1 MMSILFVDDEVNIL
15 EGIRNSLRKR
25 LNIWHVEFAESGE
38 EALNIL
44 AAKKIDIIV
53 SDMRMPGMDGATLLS
68 KVQEIYPEMTRI
80 ILTGQADRESML
92 RAIPVTHQFLCKPI
106 SPQDLL
112 AILDR
117 ICALYSRIQSDKV
130 RHLVGSIRSIPS
142 QPKTAMRLS
151 GFLAAGN
158 PSLKD
163 LGMLIEQDPGLFA
176 RIIQVANSAFCGGSR
191 EVTSISVAIS
201 ILGTE
206 FVQGLAIVNEV
217 FATTPANRH
226 LMPLIEAT
234 FDKAFRGGSLA
245 VKFLKNHPESGFAM
259 TSLLLRDIGLI
270 ITATAN
276 RSVCDLTMVG
286 QGIEGESLVDLEF
299 KVFGL
304 THAEVGGHLLAL
316 WGMPTK
322 IVEAVTFHH
331 TIDES
336 TIDPLIMA
344 AIHVSDIATS
354 HDSMTRESLVAK
366 LNWEFIERH
375 QLTEKV
381 NEWLDIA
388 LGQQMEAA

>member
-1 MMSILFVDDEVNIL
+1 MISILFVDDEVNIL

-25 LNIWHVEFAESGE
+25 LNLWDVEFAESGQD
-38 EALNIL
+38 ALIKL
-44 AAKKIDIIV
+44 AAKKFDIIV

-68 KVQEIYPEMTRI
+68 KVQDIYPEMTRI

-112 AILDR
+112 AFLDR
-117 ICALYSRIQSDKV
+117 VCAFYSRIQSDNV
-130 RHLVGSIRSIPS
+130 RHLVGSIKSIPTR
-142 QPKTAMRLS
+142 PKTAMKIS
-151 GFLAAGN
+151 GFLATGE

-163 LGMLIEQDPGLFA
+163 LGMLIEEDPGLCA
-176 RIIQVANSAFCGGSR
+176 RIIQVANSAFCGRSR

-201 ILGTE
+201 TLGIE
-206 FVQGLAIVNEV
+206 FVQALAIANEV

-234 FDKAFRGGSLA
+234 YDKAFRGGYLA
-245 VKFLKNHPESGFAM
+245 VKFLQNHPESGFAM

-276 RSVCDLTMVG
+276 RSVCDLTLVG
-286 QGIEGESLVDLEF
+286 QGIDGESLVDLEF

-316 WGMPTK
+316 WGMPMK
-322 IVEAVTFHH
+322 IVEAVTCHH
-331 TIDES
+331 TIGDS
-336 TIDPLIMA
+336 TLDPLVMA
-344 AIHVSDIATS
+344 AIHVADVATS
-354 HDSMTRESLVAK
+354 HHSMTRESLVAK
-366 LNWEFIERH
+366 LNREFIERH

-388 LGQQMEAA
+388 VGQQMEAA